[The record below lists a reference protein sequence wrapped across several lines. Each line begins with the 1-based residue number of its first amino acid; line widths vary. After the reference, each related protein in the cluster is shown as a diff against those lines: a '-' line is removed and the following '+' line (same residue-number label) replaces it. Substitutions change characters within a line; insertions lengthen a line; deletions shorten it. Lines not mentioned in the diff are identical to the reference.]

1 MHRSIFG
8 LVVSAGVLVLVPCPA
23 GAQTTDTLRLTGDL
37 GFVNT
42 SGNTDL
48 TTFNLGE
55 KVEWQRRKLTLA
67 QGFALV
73 YGRSDGETTSSL
85 WRGTLRGD
93 YALSPAVAAYLAT
106 AYDRDRF
113 AGIARRFEE
122 GAGLAIGLL
131 RRTRDRIEVES
142 GVSLVQQRS
151 VLGTGDDFFSARGAG
166 RYVHHFTETTYFQQA
181 LEVISNLE
189 STDDVRLTSESAVV
203 APLSRRLALKISY
216 VVRFDNVPEPGFG
229 KADRLLTSAL
239 QFTL

>member
-1 MHRSIFG
+1 MNRSMSRR
-8 LVVSAGVLVLVPCPA
+8 VVMAGVLLLAARPA
-23 GAQTTDTLRLTGDL
+23 RAQTADTLRLTADF

-48 TTFNLGE
+48 TTFNVGE

-67 QGFALV
+67 QSFAV
-73 YGRSDGETTSSL
+73 IYGRSNGETTSSL

-113 AGIARRFEE
+113 AGVARRFEE

-131 RRTRDRIEVES
+131 RRTRDQLEVEG

-166 RYVHHFTETTYFQQA
+166 KYVHHFTETTYFQQA
-181 LEVISNLE
+181 LEVLSNLE

-203 APLSRRLALKISY
+203 APLSRRLALKVSY